1 MRDRPSNRSVQ
12 PMQNYRGLALDT
24 VSAAIS
30 AVSPATE
37 VTGLSVTT
45 PPDPSLGD
53 LSVPCFPLAR
63 TLRQAPTQIA
73 AQIAGALKLPSAF
86 RRVTVDGAY
95 LNFFIDPRDLIAGVI
110 ETVRCGGESYG
121 SNGTGNGRTALLEH
135 TSINPNASPHVGRA
149 RNALIGDVLA
159 RLLRFEG
166 YDLEVRYFV
175 NDVGK
180 QIALL
185 ALAAGDRKVL
195 FSEVLDLYVKA
206 NTRMEKD
213 PDLEKQT
220 FELLRALEQG
230 DSDTRR
236 RFDAIVD
243 VCGAGQRAILE
254 ALGIYHD
261 RFDKESEYLWSGR
274 TREVIERL
282 RSSGRLKVDE
292 EGRSVLILEGYEL
305 PSRNP
310 VVVLERSDGTSMY
323 QLRDIAYT
331 LDKLESGADRNL
343 IVLGEDQR
351 LHHRQLTA
359 AIDLLGGTAPEVVH
373 YAFLSLD
380 EASMSTRSG
389 NVVLLEDFMA
399 EAVKRAGEALA
410 QRDVTFDLERAEAVA
425 HSAVR
430 YSILRVANEKMVRF
444 NFEEALN
451 FEGDTGPYLLYG
463 HARMCALI
471 RRHGQE
477 LPATADVSLLVH
489 SAELELAKAVSGFPE
504 AVARTMREASPHILA
519 DYLYSLT
526 RVFTAFYHA
535 CPVLDAPAP
544 LREGRLLLVEVA
556 RQTLRNGMLL
566 LGMRP
571 LERM

>member
-1 MRDRPSNRSVQ
+1 
-12 PMQNYRGLALDT
+12 MQNYRGIALDA
-24 VSAAIS
+24 VYAALGVL
-30 AVSPATE
+30 APGADAAA
-37 VTGLSVTT
+37 LSVAT

-63 TLRQAPTQIA
+63 VLRRAPAQIA
-73 AQIAGALKLPSAF
+73 AELAAGVELPAAF
-86 RRVTVDGAY
+86 RRVSADGAY
-95 LNFFIDPRDLIAGVI
+95 VNFFIDPGDLIAGVVGD
-110 ETVRCGGESYG
+110 VRAAGASYG
-121 SNGTGNGRTALLEH
+121 SNGTGTGRTALLEH

-185 ALAAGDRKVL
+185 VLAAGDRQVP
-195 FSEVLDLYVKA
+195 FAEILDLYVQA
-206 NTRMEKD
+206 NARLERD
-213 PDLEKQT
+213 PDLERQT
-220 FELLRALEQG
+220 FDLLRKLERG
-230 DSDTRR
+230 DAGTRR

-243 VCGAGQRAILE
+243 VCVAGQRAILE
-254 ALGIYHD
+254 ALDIRHD

-274 TREVIERL
+274 TREVTERL
-282 RSSGRLKVDE
+282 RATGRLSTDE
-292 EGRSVLILEGYEL
+292 EGRSVLDLDGYDL

-331 LDKLESGADRNL
+331 LDKIDSGADRNL

-351 LHHRQLTA
+351 LHHRQLGA
-359 AIDLLGGTAPEVVH
+359 AIDLLGASAPEVVH

-380 EASMSTRSG
+380 DASMSTRSG
-389 NVVLLEDFMA
+389 NVVLLEEFMA
-399 EAVKRAGEALA
+399 EAVKRAGRALTERGVA
-410 QRDVTFDLERAEAVA
+410 FDRERAEAVA
-425 HSAVR
+425 HGAVR

-444 NFEEALN
+444 DFEEALA

-463 HARMCALI
+463 HARMCALL

-477 LPATADVSLLVH
+477 LPESADFGLLADT
-489 SAELELAKAVSGFPE
+489 AELELAKAVAGFPD
-504 AVARTMREASPHILA
+504 AVARTLREASPHVVA
-519 DYLYSLT
+519 DYLYGLT
-526 RVFTAFYHA
+526 RAFTGFYHA

-544 LREGRLLLVEVA
+544 LRDGRLLLVDAA
-556 RQTLRNGMLL
+556 RQTLRNGMLV

>member
-1 MRDRPSNRSVQ
+1 ME
-12 PMQNYRGLALDT
+12 NYRGTALDAVRAALRT
-24 VSAAIS
+24 LDPGADAGGLSAA
-30 AVSPATE
+30 
-37 VTGLSVTT
+37 T

-63 TLRQAPTQIA
+63 VLRRPPARIA
-73 AQIAGALKLPSAF
+73 ADLAAAVDLPAAF
-86 RRVTVDGAY
+86 RRVNADGAY
-95 LNFFIDPRDLIAGVI
+95 LNFFIDPGALIAGVVGA
-110 ETVRCGGESYG
+110 VRTAGSAYG
-121 SNGTGNGRTALLEH
+121 SSGAGAGRTALLEH

-166 YDLEVRYFV
+166 YDLQVRYFV

-185 ALAAGDRKVL
+185 VIAAGGRQVTFEEL
-195 FSEVLDLYVKA
+195 LDLYVQA
-206 NTRMEKD
+206 NADLARN
-213 PDLEKQT
+213 PDLERQT
-220 FELLRALEQG
+220 FDLLRDLERG
-230 DSDTRR
+230 DDGARR

-243 VCGAGQRAILE
+243 VCVAGQRAVLE
-254 ALGIYHD
+254 ALDIRHD
-261 RFDKESEYLWSGR
+261 RFDKESQYLWSGR
-274 TREVIERL
+274 TRQVIERL
-282 RSSGRLKVDE
+282 RATGRLSTDRD
-292 EGRSVLILEGYEL
+292 GRSVLDLDGYDL

-331 LDKLESGADRNL
+331 LDKMESGADRNL

-359 AIDLLGGTAPEVVH
+359 AIDLLGGAAPEAVH
-373 YAFLSLD
+373 YAWVSLD

-399 EAVKRAGEALA
+399 EAVRRAGRALTE
-410 QRDVTFDLERAEAVA
+410 RGEPFDRERAEAVA
-425 HSAVR
+425 HSAIR

-444 NFEEALN
+444 DFEEALA
-451 FEGDTGPYLLYG
+451 FEGDTGPYLMYG
-463 HARMCALI
+463 HARMSALL
-471 RRHGQE
+471 RRYGQD
-477 LPATADVSLLVH
+477 LPDGADFGLLADA
-489 SAELELAKAVSGFPE
+489 AELALAKAVAAFPD
-504 AVARTMREASPHILA
+504 AIARTVRDASAHVA
-519 DYLYSLT
+519 AGYLYGLT
-526 RVFTAFYHA
+526 RAFTAFYHA

-544 LREGRLLLVEVA
+544 VRDGRLLLVDAA
-556 RQTLRNGMLL
+556 RQTLRNGMLV

>member
-1 MRDRPSNRSVQ
+1 
-12 PMQNYRGLALDT
+12 MQDYRGIALDA
-24 VSAAIS
+24 VSAALGS
-30 AVSPATE
+30 LTPGADAG
-37 VTGLSVTT
+37 GLSVAT

-63 TLRQAPTQIA
+63 TLRRAPAQIA
-73 AQIAGALKLPSAF
+73 ADLAVAVELPPAF
-86 RRVTVDGAY
+86 RRVSADGAY
-95 LNFFIDPRDLIAGVI
+95 LNFFIDPGDLIAGVVAA
-110 ETVRCGGESYG
+110 VRAAGASYG
-121 SNGTGNGRTALLEH
+121 SNGTGIGRTALLEH

-185 ALAAGDRKVL
+185 VLAAGDRQVP
-195 FSEVLDLYVKA
+195 FAEILDLYVQA
-206 NTRMEKD
+206 NARLERD
-213 PDLEKQT
+213 PDLERQT
-220 FELLRALEQG
+220 FDLLRKLEEG
-230 DSDTRR
+230 DADTRR

-243 VCGAGQRAILE
+243 VCVAGQRAILE
-254 ALGIYHD
+254 ALDIRHD

-282 RSSGRLKVDE
+282 RATGRLSTDD
-292 EGRSVLILEGYEL
+292 EGRSVLDLDGYDL

-331 LDKLESGADRNL
+331 LDKIESGADRNL

-351 LHHRQLTA
+351 LHHRQLGA
-359 AIDLLGGTAPEVVH
+359 AIDLLGGQAPEVVH

-380 EASMSTRSG
+380 DASMSTRSG
-389 NVVLLEDFMA
+389 NVVLLEEFMA
-399 EAVKRAGEALA
+399 EAVERAGRALA
-410 QRDVTFDLERAEAVA
+410 ERGVAFDRERAEAVA
-425 HSAVR
+425 HGAVR

-444 NFEEALN
+444 DFEEALG

-463 HARMCALI
+463 HARMCALL

-477 LPATADVSLLVH
+477 LPESADFSLLVDG
-489 SAELELAKAVSGFPE
+489 AELELAKAVAGFPD
-504 AVARTMREASPHILA
+504 AVERTLREASPHVAA
-519 DYLYSLT
+519 DYLYGLT
-526 RVFTAFYHA
+526 RAFTAFYHA

-544 LREGRLLLVEVA
+544 LRDGRLLLVDAA
-556 RQTLRNGMLL
+556 RQTLRNGMLV

>member
-1 MRDRPSNRSVQ
+1 
-12 PMQNYRGLALDT
+12 MQKYRGIALDA
-24 VSAAIS
+24 VSAALRTL
-30 AVSPATE
+30 APGAE
-37 VTGLSVTT
+37 AGGLSVAT

-63 TLRQAPTQIA
+63 TLRRAPAQIA
-73 AQIAGALKLPSAF
+73 ADLAAAVKLPAAF
-86 RRVTVDGAY
+86 RQVSADGAY
-95 LNFFIDPRDLIAGVI
+95 LNFFIDPGDLIAGVVGA
-110 ETVRCGGESYG
+110 VRAAGASYG
-121 SNGTGNGRTALLEH
+121 SNRTGTGRTALLEH

-185 ALAAGDRKVL
+185 VLAAADRQVP
-195 FSEVLDLYVKA
+195 FAEVLDLYVQA
-206 NTRMEKD
+206 NARLESEPALEEQTFALLR
-213 PDLEKQT
+213 DLE
-220 FELLRALEQG
+220 RG
-230 DSDTRR
+230 DTEARR

-243 VCGAGQRAILE
+243 VCVAGQRAILE
-254 ALGIYHD
+254 ALDIRHD

-274 TREVIERL
+274 TREVIARL
-282 RSSGRLKVDE
+282 RATGRLSTDE
-292 EGRSVLILEGYEL
+292 DGRSVLSLEGYDL

-331 LDKLESGADRNL
+331 LDKIDSGADRNL

-380 EASMSTRSG
+380 DTSMSTRSG
-389 NVVLLEDFMA
+389 NVVLLEEFMA
-399 EAVKRAGEALA
+399 QAVERAGRALA
-410 QRDVTFDLERAEAVA
+410 ERGVAFDRERAEAVG
-425 HSAVR
+425 HGAVR

-444 NFEEALN
+444 DFEEALS

-463 HARMCALI
+463 HARMCALL
-471 RRHGQE
+471 RRHGKE
-477 LPATADVSLLVH
+477 LPEGADFSLLADG
-489 SAELELAKAVSGFPE
+489 AELGLAKAVAGFPE
-504 AVARTMREASPHILA
+504 AVARTLREASPHVVA
-519 DYLYSLT
+519 DYLYGLT
-526 RVFTAFYHA
+526 RAFTAFYHA

-544 LREGRLLLVEVA
+544 LRDGRLLLVDA
-556 RQTLRNGMLL
+556 TRQALRNGMLV

>member
-1 MRDRPSNRSVQ
+1 
-12 PMQNYRGLALDT
+12 
-24 VSAAIS
+24 
-30 AVSPATE
+30 
-37 VTGLSVTT
+37 
-45 PPDPSLGD
+45 

-63 TLRQAPTQIA
+63 TLRRAPAEIA
-73 AQIAGALKLPSAF
+73 ADLAAAVKLPAAF
-86 RRVTVDGAY
+86 RQVSADGAY
-95 LNFFIDPRDLIAGVI
+95 LNFFIDPGDLIAGVVGA
-110 ETVRCGGESYG
+110 VRAAGASYG
-121 SNGTGNGRTALLEH
+121 SNRTGTGRTALLEH

-166 YDLEVRYFV
+166 YDLQVRYFV

-185 ALAAGDRKVL
+185 VLAAGDRPVP
-195 FSEVLDLYVKA
+195 FTEVLDLYVQA
-206 NTRMEKD
+206 NAR
-213 PDLEKQT
+213 LEQEPNLERQT
-220 FELLRALEQG
+220 FELLRDLERG
-230 DSDTRR
+230 DTDARR

-243 VCGAGQRAILE
+243 VCVAGQRAILE
-254 ALGIYHD
+254 ALDIRHD

-282 RSSGRLKVDE
+282 RATGRLSTDE
-292 EGRSVLILEGYEL
+292 DGRSVLDLDGYDL

-331 LDKLESGADRNL
+331 LDKIDSGADRNL

-359 AIDLLGGTAPEVVH
+359 ALDLLGGTAPEVVH

-380 EASMSTRSG
+380 DASMSTRSG
-389 NVVLLEDFMA
+389 NVVLLEEFMA
-399 EAVKRAGEALA
+399 QAVERAGRALA
-410 QRDVTFDLERAEAVA
+410 ERGVAFDRERAEAVA
-425 HSAVR
+425 HGAIR

-444 NFEEALN
+444 DFEEALS

-463 HARMCALI
+463 HARMCALL

-477 LPATADVSLLVH
+477 LPESADFSLLADG
-489 SAELELAKAVSGFPE
+489 AELALAKAVAGFPD
-504 AVARTMREASPHILA
+504 AVARTLREASPHVVA
-519 DYLYSLT
+519 DYLYGLT
-526 RVFTAFYHA
+526 RAFTAFYHA

-544 LREGRLLLVEVA
+544 LRDGRLLLVDAA
-556 RQTLRNGMLL
+556 RQTLRNGMLV

-571 LERM
+571 LERK

>member
-1 MRDRPSNRSVQ
+1 MLRR
-12 PMQNYRGLALDT
+12 A
-24 VSAAIS
+24 
-30 AVSPATE
+30 PA
-37 VTGLSVTT
+37 
-45 PPDPSLGD
+45 
-53 LSVPCFPLAR
+53 
-63 TLRQAPTQIA
+63 QIA
-73 AQIAGALKLPSAF
+73 AELAAAVELPAAF
-86 RRVTVDGAY
+86 RRVSADGAY
-95 LNFFIDPRDLIAGVI
+95 VNFFIDPGGLIAGVVGA
-110 ETVRCGGESYG
+110 VRAAGPAYG
-121 SNGTGNGRTALLEH
+121 SNGTGAGRTALLEH

-166 YDLEVRYFV
+166 YDLQVRYFV

-185 ALAAGDRKVL
+185 VLAAGDRQVP
-195 FSEVLDLYVKA
+195 FAEILDLYVQA
-206 NTRMEKD
+206 NARLERD
-213 PDLEKQT
+213 PDLERQT
-220 FELLRALEQG
+220 FDLLRKLEQG
-230 DSDTRR
+230 DADTRR

-243 VCGAGQRAILE
+243 VCVAGQRTILE
-254 ALGIYHD
+254 ALDIRHD
-261 RFDKESEYLWSGR
+261 RFDKESAYLWSGR

-282 RSSGRLKVDE
+282 RATGRLSTDE
-292 EGRSVLILEGYEL
+292 EGRSVLDLDGYDL

-331 LDKLESGADRNL
+331 LDKIDSGADRNL

-359 AIDLLGGTAPEVVH
+359 AIDLLGGQAPEVVH

-380 EASMSTRSG
+380 DASMSTRSG
-389 NVVLLEDFMA
+389 NVVLLEEFMA
-399 EAVKRAGEALA
+399 EAVERAGRALA
-410 QRDVTFDLERAEAVA
+410 ERGVDFNRERAEAVA
-425 HSAVR
+425 HGAVR

-444 NFEEALN
+444 DFEEALA

-463 HARMCALI
+463 HARMCALL

-477 LPATADVSLLVH
+477 LPESADFGLLADG
-489 SAELELAKAVSGFPE
+489 AELELAKAVAGFPD
-504 AVARTMREASPHILA
+504 AVARTLREASPHVVA
-519 DYLYSLT
+519 DYLYGLT
-526 RVFTAFYHA
+526 RAFTAFYHA

-544 LREGRLLLVEVA
+544 VRDGRLLLVDAA
-556 RQTLRNGMLL
+556 RQTLRNGMLV

>member
-1 MRDRPSNRSVQ
+1 
-12 PMQNYRGLALDT
+12 MQNYRGIALDA
-24 VSAAIS
+24 VVAALRTLD
-30 AVSPATE
+30 AGADAG
-37 VTGLSVTT
+37 GLSVAT

-63 TLRQAPTQIA
+63 ALRRPPARIA
-73 AQIAGALKLPSAF
+73 AELAAAVELPAAF
-86 RRVTVDGAY
+86 RRVHADGAY
-95 LNFFIDPRDLIAGVI
+95 LNFFIDPGDLIAGAVGA
-110 ETVRCGGESYG
+110 VRAAGPAYG
-121 SNGTGNGRTALLEH
+121 SGGTGVGRTALLEH

-185 ALAAGDRKVL
+185 VIAAGGRQVP
-195 FSEVLDLYVKA
+195 FAEVLDLYVRA
-206 NTRMEKD
+206 NAALERD
-213 PDLEKQT
+213 PDLERQT
-220 FELLRALEQG
+220 FELLRDLERG
-230 DSDTRR
+230 DADARR

-243 VCGAGQRAILE
+243 VCVAGQRAVLE
-254 ALGIYHD
+254 ALDIRHD
-261 RFDKESEYLWSGR
+261 RFDKESHYLWSGR
-274 TREVIERL
+274 TRQVIERL
-282 RSSGRLKVDE
+282 RATGRLTTDRD
-292 EGRSVLILEGYEL
+292 GRSVLNLDGYDL

-331 LDKLESGADRNL
+331 LDKMESGADRNL

-359 AIDLLGGTAPEVVH
+359 AIDLLGGAAPEAVH
-373 YAFLSLD
+373 YAWVSLD

-399 EAVKRAGEALA
+399 EAVERAGRALTERGEAVD
-410 QRDVTFDLERAEAVA
+410 RERAEAVA
-425 HSAVR
+425 HSAIR

-444 NFEEALN
+444 DFEEALG
-451 FEGDTGPYLLYG
+451 FEGDTGPYLMYG
-463 HARMCALI
+463 HARMCALL
-471 RRHGQE
+471 RRRGRQ
-477 LPATADVSLLVH
+477 LPDGADFGLLVDG
-489 SAELELAKAVSGFPE
+489 AELALAKAIAGFPD
-504 AVARTMREASPHILA
+504 AIARTVRDASPHVVA
-519 DYLYSLT
+519 DYLYGLT
-526 RVFTAFYHA
+526 RAFTAFYHA

-544 LREGRLLLVEVA
+544 LRDGRLLLVDAA
-556 RQTLRNGMLL
+556 RQTLRNGMLV
-566 LGMRP
+566 LGMCP

>member
-1 MRDRPSNRSVQ
+1 
-12 PMQNYRGLALDT
+12 MQNYRGIALDA
-24 VSAAIS
+24 VSAALG
-30 AVSPATE
+30 ALAPGADAG
-37 VTGLSVTT
+37 GLSVAT
-45 PPDPSLGD
+45 PPDPALGD

-63 TLRQAPTQIA
+63 TLRRAPAQIA
-73 AQIAGALKLPSAF
+73 AELAAAVELPAAF
-86 RRVTVDGAY
+86 RRVSADGAY
-95 LNFFIDPRDLIAGVI
+95 LNFFIDPGDLIAAVVGA
-110 ETVRCGGESYG
+110 VRAAGASYG
-121 SNGTGNGRTALLEH
+121 SNRTGTGRTALLEH

-166 YDLEVRYFV
+166 YDLQVRYFV

-185 ALAAGDRKVL
+185 VLAAGDRPVP
-195 FSEVLDLYVKA
+195 FTEVLDLYVQA
-206 NTRMEKD
+206 NAR
-213 PDLEKQT
+213 LEQEPNLERQT
-220 FELLRALEQG
+220 FELLRDLERG
-230 DSDTRR
+230 DTDARR

-243 VCGAGQRAILE
+243 VCVAGQRAILE
-254 ALGIYHD
+254 ALDIRHD

-282 RSSGRLKVDE
+282 RATGRLSTDE
-292 EGRSVLILEGYEL
+292 DGRSVLSLEGYDL

-331 LDKLESGADRNL
+331 LDKIDSGADRNL

-380 EASMSTRSG
+380 DASMSTRSG
-389 NVVLLEDFMA
+389 NVVLLEEFMA
-399 EAVKRAGEALA
+399 EAVERAGRALA
-410 QRDVTFDLERAEAVA
+410 ERGVAFDRERAEAVA
-425 HSAVR
+425 HGALR

-444 NFEEALN
+444 DFEEALS

-463 HARMCALI
+463 HARMCALL

-477 LPATADVSLLVH
+477 LPESADFSLLADG
-489 SAELELAKAVSGFPE
+489 AELALAKAVAGFPE
-504 AVARTMREASPHILA
+504 AVARTLREASPHVVA
-519 DYLYSLT
+519 DYLYGLT
-526 RVFTAFYHA
+526 RAFTSFYHA

-544 LREGRLLLVEVA
+544 LRDGRLLLVDAA
-556 RQTLRNGMLL
+556 RQTLRNGMLV

>member
-1 MRDRPSNRSVQ
+1 
-12 PMQNYRGLALDT
+12 MQNYRGIALDA
-24 VSAAIS
+24 VSAALGVL
-30 AVSPATE
+30 APGADAAALNVA
-37 VTGLSVTT
+37 T

-63 TLRQAPTQIA
+63 VLRRAPAQIA
-73 AQIAGALKLPSAF
+73 AELAAGVELPAAF
-86 RRVTVDGAY
+86 RRVCADGAY
-95 LNFFIDPRDLIAGVI
+95 VNFFIDPGDLIAGVVGD
-110 ETVRCGGESYG
+110 VRAAGASYG
-121 SNGTGNGRTALLEH
+121 SNGTGAGRTALLEH

-185 ALAAGDRKVL
+185 VLAAGDRQVP
-195 FSEVLDLYVKA
+195 FAEILDLYVQA
-206 NTRMEKD
+206 NARLERD
-213 PDLEKQT
+213 PDLERQT
-220 FELLRALEQG
+220 FDLLRKLEEG
-230 DSDTRR
+230 DADTRR

-243 VCGAGQRAILE
+243 VCVAGQRAILE
-254 ALGIYHD
+254 ALDIRHD

-274 TREVIERL
+274 TREVVERL
-282 RSSGRLKVDE
+282 RATGRLSTDA
-292 EGRSVLILEGYEL
+292 EGRSVLDLDGYDL

-331 LDKLESGADRNL
+331 LDKIESGADRNL

-351 LHHRQLTA
+351 LHHGQLTA
-359 AIDLLGGTAPEVVH
+359 AIDLLGGQAPEVVH

-380 EASMSTRSG
+380 DASMSTRSG
-389 NVVLLEDFMA
+389 NVVLLEEFMA
-399 EAVKRAGEALA
+399 EAVERAGRALTE
-410 QRDVTFDLERAEAVA
+410 RGVVFDRERAEAVA
-425 HSAVR
+425 HGAVR

-444 NFEEALN
+444 DFEEALG

-463 HARMCALI
+463 HARMCALL

-477 LPATADVSLLVH
+477 LPESADFGLLADG
-489 SAELELAKAVSGFPE
+489 AELELAKAVAGFPD
-504 AVARTMREASPHILA
+504 AVARTLREASPHVVA
-519 DYLYSLT
+519 DYLYGLT
-526 RVFTAFYHA
+526 RAFTAFYHA

-544 LREGRLLLVEVA
+544 LRDGRLLLVDAA
-556 RQTLRNGMLL
+556 RQTLRNGMLV
-566 LGMRP
+566 LGMQP

>member
-1 MRDRPSNRSVQ
+1 
-12 PMQNYRGLALDT
+12 MQNYRGIALDA
-24 VSAAIS
+24 VSAALRTLDPG
-30 AVSPATE
+30 AD
-37 VTGLSVTT
+37 TGGLGVAT

-63 TLRQAPTQIA
+63 ALRRSPAQIA
-73 AQIAGALKLPSAF
+73 ADLAAAVELPAAF
-86 RRVTVDGAY
+86 RRVNAAGAY
-95 LNFFIDPRDLIAGVI
+95 LNFFIDPGDLIAGVVGA
-110 ETVRCGGESYG
+110 VRAAGPAYG
-121 SNGTGNGRTALLEH
+121 SGGTGAGRTALLEH

-185 ALAAGDRKVL
+185 VIAAGDRQVP
-195 FSEVLDLYVKA
+195 FAEVLDLYVQA
-206 NTRMEKD
+206 NAGLERD
-213 PDLEKQT
+213 PDLERQT
-220 FELLRALEQG
+220 FELLRDLERG
-230 DSDTRR
+230 DGDARR

-243 VCGAGQRAILE
+243 VCVAGQRAVLE
-254 ALGIYHD
+254 ALDIRHD
-261 RFDKESEYLWSGR
+261 RFDKESHYLWSGR
-274 TREVIERL
+274 TRQVIERL
-282 RSSGRLKVDE
+282 RATGRLSTDQD
-292 EGRSVLILEGYEL
+292 GRSVLNLDGYDL

-323 QLRDIAYT
+323 PLRDIAYT
-331 LDKLESGADRNL
+331 LDKMESGADRNL

-373 YAFLSLD
+373 YAWVSLD
-380 EASMSTRSG
+380 DASMSTRSG

-399 EAVKRAGEALA
+399 EAVRRAGRALTERGEA
-410 QRDVTFDLERAEAVA
+410 FDRARAEAVA
-425 HSAVR
+425 HSAIR

-444 NFEEALN
+444 DFEEALG
-451 FEGDTGPYLLYG
+451 FEGDTGPYLMYG
-463 HARMCALI
+463 HARMCALL

-477 LPATADVSLLVH
+477 LPDGADFGLLVDG
-489 SAELELAKAVSGFPE
+489 AELALAKAVAGFPD
-504 AVARTMREASPHILA
+504 AIARTVRDASPHVVA
-519 DYLYSLT
+519 DYLYGLT
-526 RVFTAFYHA
+526 RAFTAFYHA

-544 LREGRLLLVEVA
+544 LRDGRLLLVDAA
-556 RQTLRNGMLL
+556 RQTLRNGMLV

>member
-1 MRDRPSNRSVQ
+1 M
-12 PMQNYRGLALDT
+12 
-24 VSAAIS
+24 
-30 AVSPATE
+30 
-37 VTGLSVTT
+37 
-45 PPDPSLGD
+45 
-53 LSVPCFPLAR
+53 PCFPLAR
-63 TLRQAPTQIA
+63 TLRRAPAQIA
-73 AQIAGALKLPSAF
+73 ADLAAAVKLPAAF
-86 RRVTVDGAY
+86 RQVSADGAY
-95 LNFFIDPRDLIAGVI
+95 LNFFIDPGDLIAGVVGA
-110 ETVRCGGESYG
+110 VRAAGASYG
-121 SNGTGNGRTALLEH
+121 SNRTGTGRTALLEH

-185 ALAAGDRKVL
+185 VLAAADRQVP
-195 FSEVLDLYVKA
+195 FAEVLDLYVQA
-206 NTRMEKD
+206 NARLESEPALEEQTFGLLR
-213 PDLEKQT
+213 DLE
-220 FELLRALEQG
+220 RG
-230 DSDTRR
+230 DTEARR

-243 VCGAGQRAILE
+243 VCVAGQRAILE
-254 ALGIYHD
+254 ALDIRHD

-274 TREVIERL
+274 TREVIARL
-282 RSSGRLKVDE
+282 RATGRLSTDE
-292 EGRSVLILEGYEL
+292 DGRSVLSLEGYDL

-331 LDKLESGADRNL
+331 LDKIDSGADRNL

-380 EASMSTRSG
+380 DASMSTRSG
-389 NVVLLEDFMA
+389 NVVLLEEFMA
-399 EAVKRAGEALA
+399 QAVERAGRALA
-410 QRDVTFDLERAEAVA
+410 ERGVAFDRERAEAVG
-425 HSAVR
+425 HGAVR

-444 NFEEALN
+444 DFEEALS

-463 HARMCALI
+463 HARMCALL

-477 LPATADVSLLVH
+477 LPESADFSLLADG
-489 SAELELAKAVSGFPE
+489 AELELAKAVAAFPE
-504 AVARTMREASPHILA
+504 AVARTLREASPHVVA
-519 DYLYSLT
+519 DYLYGLT
-526 RVFTAFYHA
+526 RAFTAFYHA

-544 LREGRLLLVEVA
+544 LRDGRLLLVDAA
-556 RQTLRNGMLL
+556 RQTLRNGMLV

>member
-1 MRDRPSNRSVQ
+1 
-12 PMQNYRGLALDT
+12 MQHYRGIALD
-24 VSAAIS
+24 
-30 AVSPATE
+30 AVVVALRTLDAGADAG
-37 VTGLSVTT
+37 GLSVAT

-63 TLRQAPTQIA
+63 ALRRSPARIA
-73 AQIAGALKLPSAF
+73 AELAAAVELPAAF
-86 RRVTVDGAY
+86 RRVNADGAY
-95 LNFFIDPRDLIAGVI
+95 LNFFIDPGDLIAGA
-110 ETVRCGGESYG
+110 VRAVRAAGPAYG
-121 SNGTGNGRTALLEH
+121 SGGTGAGRTALLEH

-185 ALAAGDRKVL
+185 VIAAGGRQVP
-195 FSEVLDLYVKA
+195 FAEVLDLYVQA
-206 NTRMEKD
+206 NADLERN
-213 PDLEKQT
+213 PDLERQT
-220 FELLRALEQG
+220 FELLRDLERG
-230 DSDTRR
+230 DADARR

-243 VCGAGQRAILE
+243 VCVAGQRAVLE
-254 ALGIYHD
+254 ALDIRHE
-261 RFDKESEYLWSGR
+261 RFDKESHYLWSGR
-274 TREVIERL
+274 TRQVIERL
-282 RSSGRLKVDE
+282 RATGRLSPDRD
-292 EGRSVLILEGYEL
+292 GRSVLNLEGYDL

-331 LDKLESGADRNL
+331 LDKMESGADRNL

-359 AIDLLGGTAPEVVH
+359 AIDLLGGAAPEAVH
-373 YAFLSLD
+373 YAWVSLD

-389 NVVLLEDFMA
+389 NVVLLEDFIA
-399 EAVKRAGEALA
+399 EAVRRAGRALTERGEAVD
-410 QRDVTFDLERAEAVA
+410 RERAEAVA
-425 HSAVR
+425 HSAIR

-444 NFEEALN
+444 DFEEALG
-451 FEGDTGPYLLYG
+451 FEGDTGPYLMYG
-463 HARMCALI
+463 HARMCALL
-471 RRHGQE
+471 RRRGRE
-477 LPATADVSLLVH
+477 LPDGADFGLLVDG
-489 SAELELAKAVSGFPE
+489 AELALAKAVAGFPD
-504 AVARTMREASPHILA
+504 AIARTVRDASPHVVA
-519 DYLYSLT
+519 DYLYGLT
-526 RVFTAFYHA
+526 RAFTAFYHA

-544 LREGRLLLVEVA
+544 LRDGRLLLVDAA
-556 RQTLRNGMLL
+556 RQTLRNGMLV

>member
-1 MRDRPSNRSVQ
+1 
-12 PMQNYRGLALDT
+12 MQTYRGVALDA
-24 VSAAIS
+24 VSAAL
-30 AVSPATE
+30 AALAPGADAG
-37 VTGLSVTT
+37 GLSVAT

-63 TLRQAPTQIA
+63 TLRRAPAQIA
-73 AQIAGALKLPSAF
+73 AELAAGVELPAVF
-86 RRVTVDGAY
+86 RRVSADGAY
-95 LNFFIDPRDLIAGVI
+95 LNFFIDPGDLIAGVVGA
-110 ETVRCGGESYG
+110 VRAAGASYG
-121 SNGTGNGRTALLEH
+121 SNGTGIGRTALLEH

-185 ALAAGDRKVL
+185 VLAAGDRQVP
-195 FSEVLDLYVKA
+195 FAEVLDLYVQA
-206 NTRMEKD
+206 NARLEQD
-213 PDLEKQT
+213 PDLERQT
-220 FELLRALEQG
+220 FDLLRKLEQG
-230 DSDTRR
+230 DADTRR

-243 VCGAGQRAILE
+243 VCVAGQRAILE
-254 ALGIYHD
+254 ALDIRHD

-274 TREVIERL
+274 TREVTERL
-282 RSSGRLKVDE
+282 RDTGRLSTDD
-292 EGRSVLILEGYEL
+292 EGRSVLDLDGYDL

-331 LDKLESGADRNL
+331 LDKMDSGADRNL

-351 LHHRQLTA
+351 LHHRQLGA
-359 AIDLLGGTAPEVVH
+359 AIHLLGGQAPEVVH

-380 EASMSTRSG
+380 DASMSTRSG
-389 NVVLLEDFMA
+389 NVVLLEEFMA
-399 EAVKRAGEALA
+399 EAVERAGRALA
-410 QRDVTFDLERAEAVA
+410 ERGAAFDRERAEAVA
-425 HSAVR
+425 HGAVR

-444 NFEEALN
+444 DFEEALG

-463 HARMCALI
+463 HARMCALL

-477 LPATADVSLLVH
+477 LPESADFNLLAH
-489 SAELELAKAVSGFPE
+489 AAELELAKAVAGFPD
-504 AVARTMREASPHILA
+504 AVARTLREASPHVVA
-519 DYLYSLT
+519 DYLYGLT
-526 RVFTAFYHA
+526 RAFTAFYHA
-535 CPVLDAPAP
+535 CPVLDAPDP
-544 LREGRLLLVEVA
+544 LRDGRLLLVDAA
-556 RQTLRNGMLL
+556 RQTLRNGMLV

>member
-1 MRDRPSNRSVQ
+1 
-12 PMQNYRGLALDT
+12 MQNYRGIALDA
-24 VSAAIS
+24 VSAALGVL
-30 AVSPATE
+30 APGADADA
-37 VTGLSVTT
+37 LSVAT

-63 TLRQAPTQIA
+63 VLRRAPAQIA
-73 AQIAGALKLPSAF
+73 AELAAGVELPAAF
-86 RRVTVDGAY
+86 RRVSADGAY
-95 LNFFIDPRDLIAGVI
+95 VNFFIDPGDLIAGVVGA
-110 ETVRCGGESYG
+110 VRAAGASYG
-121 SNGTGNGRTALLEH
+121 SNGTGIGRTALLEH

-149 RNALIGDVLA
+149 RNALVGDVLA

-185 ALAAGDRKVL
+185 VLAASDRQVP
-195 FSEVLDLYVKA
+195 FAEILDLYVQA
-206 NTRMEKD
+206 NARLERD
-213 PDLEKQT
+213 PDLERQT
-220 FELLRALEQG
+220 FDLLRKLEQG
-230 DSDTRR
+230 DAGTRR

-243 VCGAGQRAILE
+243 VCVAGQRAILE
-254 ALGIYHD
+254 ALDIRHD

-274 TREVIERL
+274 TRDVTERL
-282 RSSGRLKVDE
+282 RATGRLSTDE
-292 EGRSVLILEGYEL
+292 EGRSVLDLDGYDL

-331 LDKLESGADRNL
+331 LDKIDSGADRNL

-351 LHHRQLTA
+351 LHHRQLGA
-359 AIDLLGGTAPEVVH
+359 AIDLLGGQAPEVVH

-380 EASMSTRSG
+380 DASMSTRSG
-389 NVVLLEDFMA
+389 NVVLLEEFMA
-399 EAVKRAGEALA
+399 EAVERAGRALTE
-410 QRDVTFDLERAEAVA
+410 RGVVFDRERAEAVA
-425 HSAVR
+425 HGAVR

-444 NFEEALN
+444 DFEEALA

-463 HARMCALI
+463 HARMCALL
-471 RRHGQE
+471 RRHGRE
-477 LPATADVSLLVH
+477 LPESADFGLLTDG
-489 SAELELAKAVSGFPE
+489 AELELAKAVAGFPD
-504 AVARTMREASPHILA
+504 AVARTLREASPHVVA
-519 DYLYSLT
+519 DYLYGLT
-526 RVFTAFYHA
+526 RAFTGFYHA

-544 LREGRLLLVEVA
+544 LRDGRLLLVDAA
-556 RQTLRNGMLL
+556 RQTLRNGMLV